1 MTSENVC
8 SGHAARDS
16 VPVMSTA
23 FVALANRG
31 ELGPSLW
38 CIGST
43 SFSSEETAMHRRR
56 LRALV
61 LLPAVLAATVLA
73 AAPPAAAGGGCHRP
87 ATEGRGTTLALTELC
102 FSPNVLRVAPGTEVT
117 IVNRDALTHP
127 LGRPG
132 GEWAWEGNVGDRVTV
147 RLDRDGI
154 YPFFCYAH
162 PGMVGVVV
170 AGDGRG
176 VGTGVVEVADP
187 EPVPAEAAEVAARPA
202 PAGRDAARFPLAWLV
217 ALAALV
223 GAAAGTRLRSRGP
236 AA

>member
-1 MTSENVC
+1 
-8 SGHAARDS
+8 
-16 VPVMSTA
+16 
-23 FVALANRG
+23 
-31 ELGPSLW
+31 
-38 CIGST
+38 
-43 SFSSEETAMHRRR
+43 MHRRR

-61 LLPAVLAATVLA
+61 LLPAVLAAAVLA

-102 FSPNVLRVAPGTEVT
+102 FSPSVLRVAPGSEVT
-117 IVNRDALTHP
+117 IVNRDTLTHP

-147 RLDRDGI
+147 RLAGAGV

-162 PGMVGVVV
+162 PGMVAVVV

-187 EPVPAEAAEVAARPA
+187 DPEPVPAEAAGVAARPA
-202 PAGRDAARFPLAWLV
+202 PAGRQAATFPVAWLVLV

-236 AA
+236 TA